1 MTDQI
6 KAEQANDS
14 VGALILAAGTSSRM
28 GEPKQL
34 LRIGDNTLLG
44 QVLANVRGV
53 SLAQIV
59 VVLGASADAIKHQVD
74 LAGLKVVVNNS
85 YHQGMGTSLAAGLA
99 ALEATVNAALI
110 VLADQPFVQP
120 ETLKKICQEYR
131 RTQAQIVIPLY
142 KGFRGNPVL
151 LDRSVFPEVMALR
164 GDIGCRAIF
173 GSHPEGIVKLPVED
187 AGILLDIDSKA
198 DFEKLKI
205 FRSAAPGRAALELAD
220 LKHREMP
227 GDSQSRPELVIV
239 GQEAVAM
246 AMAGLG
252 RLLNFIVTA
261 VDPLLSVT
269 DFPGADRI

>member
-173 GSHPEGIVKLPVED
+173 GSHPEGIVKVPVED
-187 AGILLDIDSKA
+187 LGILLDV
-198 DFEKLKI
+198 
-205 FRSAAPGRAALELAD
+205 
-220 LKHREMP
+220 
-227 GDSQSRPELVIV
+227 DSQEDFDRLKQFGRITTDENALIGAAGLEGREIGGSEGPSDRHQLVIV
-239 GQEAVAM
+239 GREPVGIA
-246 AMAGLG
+246 L
-252 RLLNFIVTA
+252 
-261 VDPLLSVT
+261 
-269 DFPGADRI
+269 